1 MSRSKATKSRRHILI
16 SDMKFRAAHYLLL
29 LALVTLAF
37 AISGCASNEPDNAS
51 VRPWDAP
58 QSWENG
64 MGGMEDYQH
73 R

>member
-1 MSRSKATKSRRHILI
+1 
-16 SDMKFRAAHYLLL
+16 MKICAVHFLLL
-29 LALVTLAF
+29 LALVSLAL
-37 AISGCASNEPDNAS
+37 AITSCASDEPDNAS
-51 VRPWDAP
+51 VRPWNAP

>member
-1 MSRSKATKSRRHILI
+1 MRLGLVY
-16 SDMKFRAAHYLLL
+16 FLLL
-29 LALVTLAF
+29 LGLAALALSN
-37 AISGCASNEPDNAS
+37 SGCASNETDNAS

>member
-1 MSRSKATKSRRHILI
+1 MKSLLRILTPR
-16 SDMKFRAAHYLLL
+16 MKFRAVHFLLL
-29 LALVTLAF
+29 LALVSLAF
-37 AISGCASNEPDNAS
+37 AISGCASDEPDNAS